1 MNRYLILFTYD
12 ELGYQYTVERNSWQ
26 EALVAM
32 YEYKDCGSI
41 SAKDFSTLIKDKDSK
56 EALELFDKL
65 CFRDGSISFFG
76 VINKPFISNFTDID
90 VKRE

>member
-1 MNRYLILFTYD
+1 MNRYLILFAYD
-12 ELGYQYTVERNSWQ
+12 ELGYQYTVERSSWQ

-32 YEYKDCGSI
+32 YEYKDCGLI

-65 CFRDGSISFFG
+65 CFIRCLTY
-76 VINKPFISNFTDID
+76 VMNVLIN
-90 VKRE
+90 